1 MIPRDSYKTDKSGY
15 EVDEKRYRR
24 FSVSRQAFTTLG
36 KKDTGQIDM
45 YLSLEK
51 MFLRMA
57 EHIQKKVTGKTQIDY
72 ALDNGANAMNL
83 LLGTYGMPNSQFLQW
98 APLFVPE
105 FMQHQKVDISSDE
118 LTRQVKEAA
127 VLYGS
132 DLVGITM
139 LDRKWVY
146 DSDLFKPFVFEEVE
160 VPEERKDAYVIPNSV
175 NRVIVMALA
184 MKESFIQT
192 SPKVLASTAA
202 SLSYSG
208 MGITVVSL
216 AEYIRSLGYIAI
228 PCMND
233 TALSVPQAIDAG
245 LGELGRHGLL
255 MTPEFGPNVRLCKVL
270 TDMPLLTD
278 SPVNFGMRAFCEQC
292 LACARACPSG
302 AICSGD
308 RSFEGVCENNNSGV
322 KKWFIKA
329 EECLKFWQKNG
340 TSCANCISLCPYTK
354 GFLSEQ
360 CMECERCEIIDGG
373 CSLQV
378 TTHLRYNHGYLENK
392 GWGHPSIILRQPG
405 TGF

>member
-1 MIPRDSYKTDKSGY
+1 MISRESYKIDKPGY
-15 EVDEKRYRR
+15 EVDEKKYRR
-24 FSVSRQAFTTLG
+24 FSVGQQAFTTLG
-36 KKDTGQIDM
+36 KKDTGQTDM

-51 MFLRMA
+51 MFVRMA
-57 EHIQKKVTGKTQIDY
+57 ENIQKNVTGKTKNDY

-98 APLFVPE
+98 SPLFVPE
-105 FMQHQKVDISSDE
+105 FMQQRKTDISGGE
-118 LTRQVKEAA
+118 LTRQVKQAA
-127 VLYGS
+127 VMYGS
-132 DLVGITM
+132 DLVGITG

-146 DSDLFKPFVFEEVE
+146 QTDLFKPFIFEDVE
-160 VPEERKDAYVIPNSV
+160 APVERQEAFVIPNSV
-175 NRVIVMALA
+175 NRVIVLALA
-184 MKESFIQT
+184 MNESYNQR
-192 SPKVLASTAA
+192 SPEVLASTAA
-202 SLSYSG
+202 SLGYSR
-208 MGITVVSL
+208 MGITAISL

-255 MTPEFGPNVRLCKVL
+255 ITPEFGPNVRLCKVL

-302 AICSGD
+302 AISSGERTWD
-308 RSFEGVCENNNSGV
+308 GVCENNNPGV

-329 EECLKFWQKNG
+329 EECLKFWQENG
-340 TSCANCISLCPYTK
+340 TSCANCISVCPFTK

-360 CMECERCEIIDGG
+360 CMECERCEITDGG

-378 TTHLRYNHGYLENK
+378 STFLRHKYGYLENK
-392 GWGHPSIILRQPG
+392 GWGNSSASPLLPR
-405 TGF
+405 TGL